1 MSKFNSKVIELS
13 ESKSGNYFDI
23 TGRLCY
29 LDDFNANGIM
39 LKSSDKLQSNIDTL
53 VNMPVVAY
61 YEWDWDGNEN
71 LGGHEAY
78 QGMDGKLKFGTSA
91 VGTHTKVWIQN
102 DMVKP
107 VYSEIEKEL
116 PCIYAT
122 ARVWTRFEN
131 FSRVIKKLYYEG
143 NLYSSWELE
152 PKSIKEEES
161 DIQAMPNPRSTEEWE
176 FLSNCLLG
184 FGNGNNPAYGDTSKV
199 MELSS
204 EQKSIQKELSE
215 ALAKDLEIE
224 SKKQEGSNKDSVE
237 RSANMEKTIAE
248 LQAQLSEKDEA
259 IKNLEATV
267 SELSNKVS
275 GIEQSEQDKKNLEKS
290 ELEEKLIKAT
300 ETIEA
305 LSTKVAELE
314 PFKAQVEAIEAE
326 KAELEKAEKIE
337 QLKSLA
343 TEGDFIKVE
352 EFETSEELKSM
363 LENLDENGIKLV
375 KAERVLSTIQVEKST
390 DKKVETS
397 AKQELSEKEVNK
409 KDFMSEFL
417 GLN

>member
-53 VNMPVVAY
+53 VNMPLVAY
-61 YEWDWDGNEN
+61 YEWDWEGNEN

-78 QGMDGKLKFGTSA
+78 QTYDGKIKFSTSA
-91 VGTHTKVWIQN
+91 VGTHTKVWMQN

-107 VYSEIEKEL
+107 VYSETEKEL

-131 FSRVIKKLYYEG
+131 FSRVIKRLYYEG
-143 NLYSSWELE
+143 KLYTSWELE
-152 PKSIKEEES
+152 PKDIKEESS
-161 DIQAMPNPRSTEEWE
+161 DIQAMPNPRSCEEWE
-176 FLSNCLLG
+176 FIGNCALG
-184 FGNGNNPAYGDTSKV
+184 EGIDPAYGETSKV

-224 SKKQEGSNKDSVE
+224 ASKKQEESIKDSSE
-237 RSANMEKTIAE
+237 RSAIVEKTIAE

-259 IKNLEATV
+259 IKKLEATV

-275 GIEQSEQDKKNLEKS
+275 GIEKSEQDKKNLEKS

-305 LSTKVAELE
+305 LNTKVAELE
-314 PFKAQVEAIEAE
+314 PFKAQVETIEAE
-326 KAELEKAEKIE
+326 KAELEKVAKIE

-375 KAERVLSTIQVEKST
+375 KAERILSTVKVEKST
-390 DKKVETS
+390 EKKEAV
-397 AKQELSEKEVNK
+397 KQELSEKEVNK